1 MIAVYYILKGMGL
14 TDGGLKLIALIL
26 VYSGGANLLSFYV
39 AKGFF
44 DTIPKGID
52 EAAYIDGATRWNVFT
67 KITLPLSRPILV
79 YTLLTSFIAPWT
91 DFIFAKVIIGS
102 DSRYYTVSVGL
113 FQMLQ
118 RKISISG
125 IRVLR
130 QERCVC
136 PYRSRSCLSTYR
148 DSMRTGCPAQ

>member
-1 MIAVYYILKGMGL
+1 VFDFPRMFMNTLLVAIVTRMLAMLFLVWIVFTMSKMRLKVMKPYLHISLILGIFVRFMTMIAVYYILKGMGL

-79 YTLLTSFIAPWT
+79 YTLLTS
-91 DFIFAKVIIGS
+91 
-102 DSRYYTVSVGL
+102 
-113 FQMLQ
+113 
-118 RKISISG
+118 
-125 IRVLR
+125 
-130 QERCVC
+130 
-136 PYRSRSCLSTYR
+136 
-148 DSMRTGCPAQ
+148 